1 MNSVTRIDE
10 DCQGISSSVDPG
22 PIVRSASACDEDAL
36 AALLSEMQAH
46 YGAAVPDAQALEA
59 ARLLCTLPPEGFNP
73 RTLLA
78 FEDGMAVG
86 SCVLNVM
93 LPAAELRRS
102 LYVRDL
108 FVSAR
113 ARRRGTGRAL
123 VASAARLAREGGFCA
138 LDWTTDSLNLPAR
151 RLYDGIGGQVLGR
164 TYYRIEA
171 CALGALLGPAG
182 TGQPGAGAAGLSRA
196 EGAG

>member
-1 MNSVTRIDE
+1 
-10 DCQGISSSVDPG
+10 
-22 PIVRSASACDEDAL
+22 
-36 AALLSEMQAH
+36 
-46 YGAAVPDAQALEA
+46 
-59 ARLLCTLPPEGFNP
+59 PPEGFNP

-78 FEDGMAVG
+78 IEDGVAIG

-102 LYVRDL
+102 LYIRDL

-123 VASAARLAREGGFCA
+123 VTGAARLVREGGFCA

-151 RLYDGIGGQVLGR
+151 RLYDGIGGRVVGR
-164 TYYRIEA
+164 TYYRIE
-171 CALGALLGPAG
+171 CGAMGGLLDEAIAEPAF
-182 TGQPGAGAAGLSRA
+182 SRA
-196 EGAG
+196 AAVG

>member
-1 MNSVTRIDE
+1 MTS
-10 DCQGISSSVDPG
+10 
-22 PIVRSASACDEDAL
+22 IVRAAGPSDAEGL
-36 AALLSEMQAH
+36 AALLGEMQAH
-46 YGAAVPDAQALEA
+46 YGAPVTEADALEA
-59 ARLLCTLPPEGFNP
+59 ARLLCSLPPEGFNP

-78 FEDGMAVG
+78 LEDGIAIG

-102 LYVRDL
+102 LYIRDL

-123 VASAARLAREGGFCA
+123 VTGAAKLVREGGFCA

-151 RLYDGIGGQVLGR
+151 RLYDGIGGRVLSR
-164 TYYRIEA
+164 TYYRIETG
-171 CALGALLGPAG
+171 ALGGLLGEDGAE
-182 TGQPGAGAAGLSRA
+182 PGVRRAAG
-196 EGAG
+196 GG